1 MVKISHK
8 IPLDL
13 NINCNCNTMNMHVK
27 RDEKTMS
34 MQKKGIKRH

>member
-1 MVKISHK
+1 
-8 IPLDL
+8 
-13 NINCNCNTMNMHVK
+13 MNMHVK